1 MKQFLH
7 FPIHQRDNFS
17 ILSFRGMI
25 DPSNQHLEWHSPPQN
40 VLIIKKHMD
49 QDVTKQ
55 FKEMVK
61 WLMTVSLIYPVFFVD
76 TPSRF

>member
-1 MKQFLH
+1 MFQMKTQQF
-7 FPIHQRDNFS
+7 RNFS
-17 ILSFRGMI
+17 IHCRGMI

-40 VLIIKKHMD
+40 VLIIKKHFD

-61 WLMTVSLIYPVFFVD
+61 WLMMVSLLFTLMCLV
-76 TPSRF
+76 SW